1 MSKKKHHMHNHQNN
15 NPSED
20 ATPVED
26 TVEAPVLVT
35 PEEVVDVVPADVNVV
50 EAVVEAYIPAPEPI
64 QEPSIPEPVA
74 APTVAQ
80 SSLNV
85 IPTIF

>member
-1 MSKKKHHMHNHQNN
+1 MHNHQNN

-20 ATPVED
+20 VTPVED
-26 TVEAPVLVT
+26 TVEAPASAA
-35 PEEVVDVVPADVNVV
+35 PEEVVEVVPAEVEVV
-50 EAVVEAYIPAPEPI
+50 EAVVEAHMPAPEPI

-74 APTVAQ
+74 APIVTQ
-80 SSLNV
+80 GSLKV

>member
-1 MSKKKHHMHNHQNN
+1 MHNHQNN

-26 TVEAPVLVT
+26 TVEAPASSA
-35 PEEVVDVVPADVNVV
+35 PEEVVEVVPAEVEVV
-50 EAVVEAYIPAPEPI
+50 EAVVEAPIAAPEAV

-80 SSLNV
+80 GSLKV